1 MGNRVFKISTA
12 RLGKD
17 AEQFQQLVADMK
29 KIVGNM
35 QSSVG
40 QMNAMWEGVSK
51 DNFVRAFADDIRAV
65 TDVLNELESLYN
77 YEIMAKEQYENCENQ
92 VADLVANMRV

>member
-1 MGNRVFKISTA
+1 MGNRVFKISTV

-17 AEQFQQLVADMK
+17 AEQLQQLIANMEKIIVNMK
-29 KIVGNM
+29 
-35 QSSVG
+35 SSVG

-51 DNFVRAFADDIRAV
+51 DNFVQAFADDIRAV
-65 TDVLNELESLYN
+65 TDVLSELKSLYN

-92 VADLVANMRV
+92 VADLIANMRV